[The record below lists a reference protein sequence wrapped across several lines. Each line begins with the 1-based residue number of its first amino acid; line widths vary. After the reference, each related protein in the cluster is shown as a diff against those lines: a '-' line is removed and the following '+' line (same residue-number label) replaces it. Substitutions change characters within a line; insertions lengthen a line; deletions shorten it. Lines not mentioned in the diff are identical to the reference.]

1 MSIDKMDYEEM
12 EMKLWAFIDGF
23 VSNEE
28 RSAIEKLVAEN
39 TEWKNKYAE
48 LLQVH
53 ESLNLVELEQPSMR
67 FTKNVME
74 EIAKYQIAPAAKN
87 YINNKIIWS
96 IGLFFITM
104 IVGFLVYGIAQ
115 IDWSAGTD
123 SGTSLGIDL
132 NKIDYSKI
140 FNNNLMN
147 VFMMLNVVLGLFLLD
162 RFLSNKNKKK
172 VAGHS
177 L

>member
-1 MSIDKMDYEEM
+1 MDNDEM
-12 EMKLWAFIDGF
+12 EIKLWAFIDGF
-23 VSNEE
+23 VTGEE
-28 RSAIEKLVAEN
+28 GSAIEKLIAEN

-96 IGLFFITM
+96 IGLFFLTM
-104 IVGFLVYGIAQ
+104 LVGFLVYGIGQ

-123 SGTSLGIDL
+123 SGASLGIDL

-162 RFLSNKNKKK
+162 RYLANKRKKLVK
-172 VAGHS
+172 DA
-177 L
+177 

>member
-1 MSIDKMDYEEM
+1 MSIDKMDNDEM
-12 EMKLWAFIDGF
+12 EIKLWAFIDGF
-23 VSNEE
+23 VTGEE
-28 RSAIEKLVAEN
+28 GSAIEKLIAEN

-96 IGLFFITM
+96 IGLFFLTM
-104 IVGFLVYGIAQ
+104 LVGFLVYGIGQ

-123 SGTSLGIDL
+123 SGASLGIDL

-162 RFLSNKNKKK
+162 RYLANKRKKL
-172 VAGHS
+172 VNDA
-177 L
+177 